1 MAETTEGGKEAAEPQ
16 REGQQKW
23 DGDADKDPMK
33 LPPHGTEVFVG
44 GIAPGTTEED
54 LKEAL
59 SSAGEI
65 FSVCIDI
72 WLKWL
77 LGLAVNV
84 KNVAPL
90 VGWSFAWDN
99 QGGFEGGG
107 QLL

>member
-1 MAETTEGGKEAAEPQ
+1 MAETTGEGKEAAEPQ

-59 SSAGEI
+59 SPAGEI
-65 FSVCIDI
+65 FSVRIDI
-72 WLKWL
+72 WL

-84 KNVAPL
+84 QNVAPL
-90 VGWSFAWDN
+90 VGWSFS
-99 QGGFEGGG
+99 
-107 QLL
+107 